1 MKDID
6 DIKNKVA
13 FLKSQSGSH
22 SPSIDTILKEIPE
35 IKIEV
40 DGCFLSNPY
49 ATDLFLEYLKN
60 DLIVTGKL
68 RDVLEYYPPQN
79 YAVAGYI
86 SKAIGTP
93 AKNIFVT
100 NGAIEAIQAV
110 LHTYLAKKICVIIPT
125 FSSYYEFIK
134 PGQEVVYYALSKEN
148 DFKIVVEDYIKFVE
162 QHKPDTIV
170 LINPNNPN
178 GGYLSKQEMLDIVD
192 RLSWVKNIII
202 DESFIH
208 FAYEDDEFS
217 QITSE
222 ELMYKYENLVIIK
235 SMSKDFGIAGI
246 RAGYAIMNEKRV
258 AELLSNGYLWNV
270 SGLANYFFKIY
281 CEPDFIAQYDIVR
294 KKYIMNTRMFVTEMG
309 NIKNIKIYPSKA
321 NFALIEL
328 LDPSITSFDFSMNLL
343 INYGVYVRDC
353 ADKIGLD
360 GQFIRV
366 ASRSFE
372 ENLKIINAIKKAAQY
387 APAKV

>member
-1 MKDID
+1 MSLD
-6 DIKNKVA
+6 KNVQEINKKVA
-13 FLKSQSGSH
+13 FLKSKSGSH
-22 SPSIDTILKEIPE
+22 SPSIDTFLQEIPE
-35 IKIEV
+35 IKIDV
-40 DGCFLSNPY
+40 DACFLSNPY
-49 ATDLFLEYLKN
+49 ATDLFLTYLKN
-60 DLIVTGKL
+60 DLIDTNKL

-79 YAVAGYI
+79 YAVADYI

-110 LHTYLAKKICVIIPT
+110 LHNFLAKKICVVIPT

-134 PGQEVVYYALSKEN
+134 PHQEVVYYPLTKEN
-148 DFKIVVEDYIKFVE
+148 DFKIVVNDYIAFVE

-178 GGYLSKQEMLDIVD
+178 GGYLSKQDIFDVVEK
-192 RLSWVKNIII
+192 LSWVKNIII

-208 FAYEDDEFS
+208 FAYEDDELS
-217 QITSE
+217 QITAE
-222 ELMYKYENLVIIK
+222 ELMHKFENIIIIK

-246 RAGYAIMNEKRV
+246 RAGYAIMNEKRIGQ
-258 AELLSNGYLWNV
+258 LLSNGYLWNV

-281 CEPDFIAQYDIVR
+281 CQPEFIRQYNIVR
-294 KKYIMNTRMFVTEMG
+294 KKYIMNTQMFLSQLAAIE
-309 NIKNIKIYPSKA
+309 KIKIYPSKA

-328 LDPSITSFDFSMNLL
+328 LEPGITSFDFCMNLL
-343 INYGVYVRDC
+343 VNYGVYVRDC
-353 ADKIGLD
+353 SDKIGLN
-360 GQFIRV
+360 GEFIRV

-372 ENLKIINAIKKAAQY
+372 DNLTIIDAIKNAVK
-387 APAKV
+387 

>member
-1 MKDID
+1 MSLE
-6 DIKNKVA
+6 KNVQEINKKVA
-13 FLKSQSGSH
+13 FLKSKSGSH
-22 SPSIDTILKEIPE
+22 SPSIDTFLQEIPE
-35 IKIEV
+35 IKIDV
-40 DGCFLSNPY
+40 DACFLSNPY
-49 ATDLFLEYLKN
+49 ATDLFLTYLKN
-60 DLIVTGKL
+60 DLIDTNKL

-79 YAVAGYI
+79 YAVAEYI

-110 LHTYLAKKICVIIPT
+110 LHNFLAKKICVVIPT

-134 PGQEVVYYALSKEN
+134 PEQEVVYYPLTKEN
-148 DFKIVVEDYIKFVE
+148 DFKIVVNDYIAFVE

-178 GGYLSKQEMLDIVD
+178 GGYLSKQDIFDVVEK
-192 RLSWVKNIII
+192 LSWVKNIII

-208 FAYEDDEFS
+208 FAYE
-217 QITSE
+217 
-222 ELMYKYENLVIIK
+222 ELMHKFENIIIIK

-258 AELLSNGYLWNV
+258 DQLLSNGYLWNV

-281 CEPDFIAQYDIVR
+281 CQPEFIRQYNIVR
-294 KKYIMNTRMFVTEMG
+294 KKYIMNTQMFLSQLAAIE
-309 NIKNIKIYPSKA
+309 KIKIYPSKA

-328 LDPSITSFDFSMNLL
+328 LEPGITSFDFCMNLL
-343 INYGVYVRDC
+343 VNYGVYVRDC
-353 ADKIGLD
+353 SDKIGLN
-360 GQFIRV
+360 GEFIRV

-372 ENLKIINAIKKAAQY
+372 DNLTIIDAIKNAVK
-387 APAKV
+387 K

>member
-1 MKDID
+1 MKAID
-6 DIKNKVA
+6 HIKQKVA

-93 AKNIFVT
+93 AKNIFVA

-134 PGQEVVYYALSKEN
+134 PGQEVVYYTLSKEN
-148 DFKIVVEDYIKFVE
+148 DFKIVQIVAMFVSIA
-162 QHKPDTIV
+162 TFV
-170 LINPNNPN
+170 LINVKIFDNKSGFESIAIVFGLGGVFTLFN
-178 GGYLSKQEMLDIVD
+178 G
-192 RLSWVKNIII
+192 
-202 DESFIH
+202 F
-208 FAYEDDEFS
+208 
-217 QITSE
+217 
-222 ELMYKYENLVIIK
+222 
-235 SMSKDFGIAGI
+235 
-246 RAGYAIMNEKRV
+246 
-258 AELLSNGYLWNV
+258 
-270 SGLANYFFKIY
+270 
-281 CEPDFIAQYDIVR
+281 
-294 KKYIMNTRMFVTEMG
+294 
-309 NIKNIKIYPSKA
+309 
-321 NFALIEL
+321 LI
-328 LDPSITSFDFSMNLL
+328 
-343 INYGVYVRDC
+343 G
-353 ADKIGLD
+353 
-360 GQFIRV
+360 
-366 ASRSFE
+366 
-372 ENLKIINAIKKAAQY
+372 
-387 APAKV
+387 